1 MKTNICKQLK
11 IEYPIFA
18 FSHCRDVVV
27 AVSKAGGFG
36 VLGAVG
42 FSQEQLKDELDWID
56 NHIGDF
62 HYGVDVVIPQK
73 YEGMDEMDPH
83 ELESKMIDMIP
94 KEHQE
99 FAEKLLES
107 HDVPPWPNSQ
117 EKMGL
122 FGWTLATA
130 LPLVDESLT
139 RPNCKMIANALG
151 TPPKEV
157 IEKIK
162 SSGRVMAAL
171 CGKPKQAI
179 SHMEAGIDLIIAQG
193 YEGGGHTGEIGSMVL
208 WPEIIKAVSPTPV
221 LAAGGIGSGEQM
233 LAAMSMGAE
242 GIWTGSIWLAVEEAF
257 AQPEQ
262 KQSYF
267 NATSGDTVRST
278 AWTGKPARMLKN
290 YWTEA
295 WEKKDTPDPLGMP
308 LQGLV
313 TADAMRR
320 THQYAGKGKTQEVA
334 FNPIGQ
340 VVGQI
345 NEVETCRSLINRL
358 VKEYLEALEKVNSQ
372 MPKV

>member
-193 YEGGGHTGEIGSMVL
+193 YEKASIRMNDNANCLKEAISPEWSTQLCELAEREIRRTRFEAAELHVMYLQQSAMNKFGSFLNTREV
-208 WPEIIKAVSPTPV
+208 EHA
-221 LAAGGIGSGEQM
+221 Q
-233 LAAMSMGAE
+233 E
-242 GIWTGSIWLAVEEAF
+242 GVKLLKQTIVAQKHAVEKGIEAGL
-257 AQPEQ
+257 PCD
-262 KQSYF
+262 SYYF
-267 NATSGDTVRST
+267 TLVEH
-278 AWTGKPARMLKN
+278 MLRPDF
-290 YWTEA
+290 E
-295 WEKKDTPDPLGMP
+295 EKIKIYSSIFD
-308 LQGLV
+308 
-313 TADAMRR
+313 
-320 THQYAGKGKTQEVA
+320 
-334 FNPIGQ
+334 N
-340 VVGQI
+340 
-345 NEVETCRSLINRL
+345 
-358 VKEYLEALEKVNSQ
+358 
-372 MPKV
+372 